1 MSPFHKIRVI
11 SKHLEWLIP
20 KVMVTSYAIVAI
32 INIMRSFLLIGL
44 HVLLYCVYVDFYFFH
59 LITC

>member
-20 KVMVTSYAIVAI
+20 KVMVTSYAIVGVA
-32 INIMRSFLLIGL
+32 NIMRSFLLIGL
-44 HVLLYCVYVDFYFFH
+44 HVVLYCVYVDFTF
-59 LITC
+59 